1 MNFEFSEDQNLL
13 REQAQGFL
21 QQHCGMDKVRAVLDS
36 DMSFDAQLYS
46 KVAEMGWTAT
56 AIPEQYGGIGLG
68 QLELCVLAEELG
80 KVVAPIPFSSSVY
93 LATEALLMFGSD
105 AQKTQHLPGIADGS
119 SIACLAIAEG
129 VGPALPGKLSCRVEQ
144 GQLFGQKIPVADGDV
159 AQLAIVVAG
168 SGMYLAD
175 LTGSSVTRTSV
186 ATIDPT
192 RSHANIEF
200 NGAACEALGDETAGF
215 AQLESL
221 LSLIHI

>member
-36 DMSFDAQLYS
+36 DMTFDAELYG

-93 LATEALLMFGSD
+93 LATEALLM
-105 AQKTQHLPGIADGS
+105 
-119 SIACLAIAEG
+119 
-129 VGPALPGKLSCRVEQ
+129 
-144 GQLFGQKIPVADGDV
+144 
-159 AQLAIVVAG
+159 
-168 SGMYLAD
+168 
-175 LTGSSVTRTSV
+175 
-186 ATIDPT
+186 
-192 RSHANIEF
+192 
-200 NGAACEALGDETAGF
+200 
-215 AQLESL
+215 